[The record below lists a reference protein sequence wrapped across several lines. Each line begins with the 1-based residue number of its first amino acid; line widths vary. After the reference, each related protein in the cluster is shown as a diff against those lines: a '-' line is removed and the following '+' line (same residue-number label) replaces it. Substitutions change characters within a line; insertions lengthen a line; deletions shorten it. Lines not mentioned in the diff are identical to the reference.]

1 MEFNKK
7 NIINILII
15 ATAIILIYQ
24 LCDNLQSIVGFLGY
38 CFQIIF
44 PFLLGLSVAF
54 IINVP
59 MRFVEAGLKKIGKE
73 DSFFQKK
80 VRIFS
85 FLISLLIFVGVIF
98 LVAFLVIPQ
107 LTVTITQIIDQI
119 PKFTKDVSGL
129 LATLQKQ
136 VPQLESI
143 FGNLEE
149 GWSVIG
155 KALSKLS
162 TDQIAGMFSST
173 VDIIT
178 DVVSGVATF
187 FIAIVFA
194 IYVLFQKEE
203 LGQNCKKFMYAFLPV
218 KLADRTIS
226 LFRMADR
233 TFARFLVGQC
243 LEAVILGTMFVI
255 VLSILGMPYSVMI
268 GILIGVMSLIP
279 IVGAFVGCFLGAF
292 LILMVNPMQAVVFV
306 IVFLVLQQIE
316 GNLIYPRVV
325 GSSVGLPSLW
335 VLVGV
340 TVGGK
345 LMGIVGMLIG
355 IPIISMTYTLLSRYV
370 NVKLMVKRV
379 SDYKWRNKS
388 CSKCH
393 NMKQV
398 TKSEKVTK
406 SETSDNKKK

>member
-1 MEFNKK
+1 MELNKK
-7 NIINILII
+7 NIINILIV

-24 LCDNLQSIVGFLGY
+24 LCDNVQNIINILGY
-38 CFQIIF
+38 CFQIVF
-44 PFLLGLSVAF
+44 PFFLGLSIAF

-59 MRFVEAGLKKIGKE
+59 MRFVEAALKKIGKPN
-73 DSFFQKK
+73 SFFQKK

-85 FLISLLIFVGVIF
+85 FLISLLIFLGIIC

-107 LTVTITQIIDQI
+107 LTVTITQIIEQI
-119 PKFTKDVSGL
+119 PEFTKNVSNL
-129 LATLQKQ
+129 LGDLQKDI
-136 VPQLESI
+136 PQLKSI

-173 VDIIT
+173 VDIIS

-194 IYVLFQKEE
+194 VYVLFQKEE
-203 LGQNCKKFMYAFLPV
+203 LGQNCKKLMFAFMPV
-218 KLADRTIS
+218 KVADRTIA
-226 LFRMADR
+226 LFKLADK

-243 LEAVILGTMFVI
+243 LEAVILGTMFVV

-279 IVGAFVGCFLGAF
+279 IVGAFIGCFLGAF
-292 LILMVNPMQAVVFV
+292 LILMVNPMQAVIFV

-345 LMGIVGMLIG
+345 LMGIVGMLVG
-355 IPIISMTYTLLSRYV
+355 IPVISMIYTLLSRYID
-370 NVKLMVKRV
+370 VKLMVKRV
-379 SDYKWRNKS
+379 SDYKWRNKR
-388 CSKCH
+388 
-393 NMKQV
+393 
-398 TKSEKVTK
+398 E
-406 SETSDNKKK
+406 NKL